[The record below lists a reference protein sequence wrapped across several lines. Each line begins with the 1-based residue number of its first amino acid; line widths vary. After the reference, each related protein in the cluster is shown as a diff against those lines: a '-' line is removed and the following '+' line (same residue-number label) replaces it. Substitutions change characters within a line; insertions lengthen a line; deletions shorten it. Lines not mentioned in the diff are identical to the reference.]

1 MYPGTSVQCKAK
13 QQQQLQNCG
22 SFDLIEGYRNFVTV
36 HTCRLLLNIKKLK
49 TRYSDGRRQLKPQ
62 RTIAGWGQGH

>member
-1 MYPGTSVQCKAK
+1 MQSETTTAITK
-13 QQQQLQNCG
+13 
-22 SFDLIEGYRNFVTV
+22 FDRTMSQFCDSSYMQAITEL
-36 HTCRLLLNIKKLK
+36 KKLK